1 MTKLTT
7 SPTVNGQQPAE
18 NAAASIIARWHAGVA
33 LTAEQLLVLSELM
46 LENRVGL
53 MVSSYEFIRSA
64 A

>member
-1 MTKLTT
+1 MTKLIS
-7 SPTVNGQQPAE
+7 SPTVHGQQPTE
-18 NAAASIIARWHAGVA
+18 NDAASIITRWHSGAA
-33 LTAEQLLVLSELM
+33 LTAEQFLVLSELM